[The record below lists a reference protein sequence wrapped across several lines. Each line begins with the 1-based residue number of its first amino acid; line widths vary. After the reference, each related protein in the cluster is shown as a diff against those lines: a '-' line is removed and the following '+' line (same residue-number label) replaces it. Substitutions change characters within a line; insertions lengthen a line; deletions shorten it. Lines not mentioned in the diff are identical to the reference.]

1 MTMVLLPTW
10 CSTAHFLPSSAN
22 FGVLAATGL
31 ATCLAATVGPEE
43 SPEATRPLLSAL
55 FLLFMSS
62 VTFLSPLVI
71 ASPLLSSWNTAD
83 MPSPAGL
90 GLFRPRDPGGGG
102 GGGRVGDE
110 PGERKVAAPVVIRA
124 EPRTMTKE
132 DEELAAE
139 NDRRREEMRARAL
152 AMKAAGQQEEEMPYE
167 SEDDSFGAAPAPD
180 PAPVFRGGF
189 QRAPAPKSD
198 SDEEEGSSSW
208 ETDSDASD
216 SDERGARKMI
226 KPVFVPKKE
235 RDTIA
240 ERERVEAEMDAEW
253 EGRAKQKEIRKNES
267 RQLAQIE
274 VDRENQIEDAEANAQ
289 LDDVDTSD
297 EADPEGDYE
306 KWVIREMERVRI
318 DKEQREAY
326 VKEQE
331 ELETLRAMPEDEKD
345 AWLRANRPE
354 LFEPKAEKERVKMNF
369 MQKYY
374 HKGAFFQEAADDP
387 RRPNNDGVDEIYK
400 RDFSQATGEDKID
413 KSSLPKAM
421 QVRKDKFG
429 KVGQTKWTHL
439 SAEDTTY
446 ANQEKG
452 EHNAWTDKNDANLK
466 KLEQKR
472 AGMKGFEVKKHLE

>member
-1 MTMVLLPTW
+1 
-10 CSTAHFLPSSAN
+10 
-22 FGVLAATGL
+22 
-31 ATCLAATVGPEE
+31 
-43 SPEATRPLLSAL
+43 
-55 FLLFMSS
+55 
-62 VTFLSPLVI
+62 
-71 ASPLLSSWNTAD
+71 
-83 MPSPAGL
+83 
-90 GLFRPRDPGGGG
+90 
-102 GGGRVGDE
+102 
-110 PGERKVAAPVVIRA
+110 
-124 EPRTMTKE
+124 
-132 DEELAAE
+132 
-139 NDRRREEMRARAL
+139 
-152 AMKAAGQQEEEMPYE
+152 
-167 SEDDSFGAAPAPD
+167 
-180 PAPVFRGGF
+180 
-189 QRAPAPKSD
+189 
-198 SDEEEGSSSW
+198 
-208 ETDSDASD
+208 
-216 SDERGARKMI
+216 MI

-446 ANQEKG
+446 ANREKG

>member
-1 MTMVLLPTW
+1 MSGRVTKDRDVRLKGSNPAWLDRDREARGQGPAKVEAKIRRYRAGQTPHYAGDDADADDE
-10 CSTAHFLPSSAN
+10 SEEEELGAFTKAPGRRAPARA
-22 FGVLAATGL
+22 VVVKPA
-31 ATCLAATVGPEE
+31 VG
-43 SPEATRPLLSAL
+43 A
-55 FLLFMSS
+55 
-62 VTFLSPLVI
+62 
-71 ASPLLSSWNTAD
+71 
-83 MPSPAGL
+83 
-90 GLFRPRDPGGGG
+90 PGGGG

-132 DEELAAE
+132 EEEQAAE

-180 PAPVFRGGF
+180 PAPVHRGGF
-189 QRAPAPKSD
+189 QRAPTPKSD

-387 RRPNNDGVDEIYK
+387 RRPGNDGVDEIYK